1 MGPKGWLAPGEGRQA
16 RGAGLIQNGPRT
28 ATLASGPRDTTSV
41 AGVRAPAG
49 EGLSSRSSIRRR
61 CRCLV
66 QQPGVE
72 AGSLSTPPPLPRPPQ
87 ALACART
94 SCPPERSGSA
104 GFLGFAGQGYWQS
117 HPVPKALRPRIAP
130 PSGLPCPGGGV
141 GSPPAGGEEEEAPR
155 GGGGQGGGGER
166 DRDRDK
172 EREENSSV
180 RNWPAEEKPNF
191 STVNSCRAE
200 EGRRRGRRADGEGR
214 GMEWRCLQP
223 ETQLATKEGL
233 GRGVWLGCPKKT
245 RREG

>member
-1 MGPKGWLAPGEGRQA
+1 MGPKCWLAPGEGRQA

-28 ATLASGPRDTTSV
+28 ATLASGPRDTTSM

-49 EGLSSRSSIRRR
+49 EGSSSRSSIRRR

-72 AGSLSTPPPLPRPPQ
+72 AGSLSTPPSLPRPPQ

-141 GSPPAGGEEEEAPR
+141 GSPPAGGGEEEEAPQ

-166 DRDRDK
+166 DRDK
-172 EREENSSV
+172 EREENSV
-180 RNWPAEEKPNF
+180 RNWA
-191 STVNSCRAE
+191 C
-200 EGRRRGRRADGEGR
+200 
-214 GMEWRCLQP
+214 
-223 ETQLATKEGL
+223 
-233 GRGVWLGCPKKT
+233 
-245 RREG
+245 RRETKLQHCQQL

>member
-1 MGPKGWLAPGEGRQA
+1 MGPKCWLAPGEGRQA

-28 ATLASGPRDTTSV
+28 ATLASGPRDTTSM

-49 EGLSSRSSIRRR
+49 EGSSSRSSIRRR

-72 AGSLSTPPPLPRPPQ
+72 AGSLSTPPSLPRPPQ

-141 GSPPAGGEEEEAPR
+141 GSPPAGGR
-155 GGGGQGGGGER
+155 GGGG
-166 DRDRDK
+166 
-172 EREENSSV
+172 
-180 RNWPAEEKPNF
+180 PAEW
-191 STVNSCRAE
+191 RGA
-200 EGRRRGRRADGEGR
+200 GRGRRERQRQRERRKQRKKLGLQKRNQTSALSTVVEQRRGEGGWRGGGEGR

-223 ETQLATKEGL
+223 ETQLATREGL
-233 GRGVWLGCPKKT
+233 GRGMWLGCPKKT
-245 RREG
+245 RGEG